1 MGQICCRPSI
11 SYSKADVAFTNSM
24 IEEVNEPNL
33 DIGDLK
39 NLELSAEINLPN
51 LIKEDFVKTLFDQ
64 IYDYINNPDIKK
76 NDKMLIDEK
85 LPLFMNDFKFWANLK
100 NQEYSDTKLHTYY
113 YEMEFPFTPEL
124 LYLYFLNEDTKNFE
138 KLHSD
143 LDQFEIVH
151 QSFKQN
157 YCFLLLKYRT
167 RSVIMIEPANFFVLR
182 VIMLNKDETLSEFQ
196 ISINETHLKKI
207 PVFNSIYESLENEG
221 TIYLN
226 GTKFEP
232 VSTGYI
238 YKSFV
243 KMDVNYTL
251 DISSIRSMIKKELL
265 RKKNTL
271 MNLMVEFI
279 LNEKDLSNL
288 KWFSD
293 SLADKKRIINKNL
306 QILEQTKINL
316 KYLKSELHNLYLA
329 KFSRGDKY
337 VSNIS
342 NTKELD
348 QKKSDEKYYD
358 TFNSITETN
367 DETLIYIFNKI
378 DKITKELK
386 NKIEDFRRN
395 EIEQKLNASNNE
407 IIESEIDK
415 DIKVINMEIDKR
427 ITEIKETLER
437 DHNEGIYVEDMQ
449 KKVDRD
455 LQKLSERLNIQLKNI
470 IKKNIG
476 SSVKSQLAEH
486 KTNEH
491 DQDKK
496 IDVENSKEAGD
507 IKETENTADI
517 TEVKNNQTNNKE
529 LSEVKNQEVELN
541 TENVNNDKKKN
552 KKKKKK
558 NKKNP

>member
-316 KYLKSELHNLYLA
+316 KYLKPELHNLYLA
-329 KFSRGDKY
+329 KFSWGDKY